1 MRAGDRR
8 LVQVDVLWL
17 LHLGRLLL
25 LLLLL
30 LVVVFTL
37 IIVVSHWCS
46 PLETAGPGPR
56 DINQFVILLLRLLST
71 MLWSVLVGRN
81 S

>member
-8 LVQVDVLWL
+8 LVQVVVLW
-17 LHLGRLLL
+17 LHLGRR
-25 LLLLL
+25 LLL
-30 LVVVFTL
+30 LVVVFPL

-46 PLETAGPGPR
+46 RLESAGPGPR
-56 DINQFVILLLRLLST
+56 DINQFVILLLFLLLLL

>member
-8 LVQVDVLWL
+8 LVQVVVLW

-30 LVVVFTL
+30 LLVVVFPL

-56 DINQFVILLLRLLST
+56 VINQFVVLLLLLLL

>member
-8 LVQVDVLWL
+8 LVQVVVLW
-17 LHLGRLLL
+17 LHLGR

-46 PLETAGPGPR
+46 RLETAGPGPR

>member
-1 MRAGDRR
+1 MVRAGDRR
-8 LVQVDVLWL
+8 LVQVVVLW
-17 LHLGRLLL
+17 LHLGR
-25 LLLLL
+25 LLLL

-46 PLETAGPGPR
+46 HLESAGPGPR
-56 DINQFVILLLRLLST
+56 VINQFVVLLLLL

>member
-8 LVQVDVLWL
+8 LVQVVVLW
-17 LHLGRLLL
+17 LHLGR
-25 LLLLL
+25 LLLL

-46 PLETAGPGPR
+46 RLETAGPGPR